1 MARTEIT
8 TDPLQ
13 NIEGPHYNVE
23 GPHHNVEGP
32 PASAADPAA
41 DVGLAHRRANM
52 LISLAPLT
60 PDALLLTLD
69 HVQAAF
75 PHEHVLVATPDLEAA
90 DYVRPEHQSSGRVT
104 LVPYTPSVTS
114 DTGWLPTAADY
125 VNLYKVA
132 REAGVATCLML
143 GAESQS
149 LTPAALVSLSD
160 GVRDG
165 AADLATPHYALG
177 AREGL
182 VNSAMLF
189 PVSHA
194 LFGARSRFPLA
205 IDLAMSLRMAER
217 LAGAGQ
223 RLTAQGDVEAL
234 VWPVSEAAVAGFA
247 ITEVEAGQRA
257 LPQPDSA
264 DLNAILA
271 HIAGSLFGDVE
282 GKASYWQRSRSTEP
296 LGAPPAPNPDDAGHV
311 PDVHPML
318 SSFRVA
324 YTNLHEIWSLVLPPH
339 TLLGLKKLSL
349 LPAEEFRMQDA
360 LWVRIVYDFILAFR
374 LRTLNRGHLLGALT
388 PLYLAWVAS
397 HLLLTQAGVSPEQ
410 HIREL
415 ALAFEA
421 DKPYIVSRWRW
432 PDRFNP

>member
-1 MARTEIT
+1 MPMARTEIT
-8 TDPLQ
+8 TDPLH
-13 NIEGPHYNVE
+13 NLDAVPGP
-23 GPHHNVEGP
+23 
-32 PASAADPAA
+32 AADPGSHPSSMHGPAS
-41 DVGLAHRRANM
+41 LM
-52 LISLAPLT
+52 ISLAPLT
-60 PDALLLTLD
+60 PDALLLTLS

-75 PHEHVLVATPDLEAA
+75 PHEHVLVATPDPEAP
-90 DYVRPEHQSSGRVT
+90 DYVRTELPSPGLVT
-104 LVPYTPSVTS
+104 LLPYTPSVTS

-132 REAGVATCLML
+132 RDSGAATCLML

-149 LTPAALVSLSD
+149 LTPAALSALSS
-160 GVRDG
+160 GVRGG
-165 AADLATPHYALG
+165 AADLAMPHYELG

-205 IDLAMSLRMAER
+205 IDLGMSLRLAER
-217 LAGAGQ
+217 LAAVGQ
-223 RLTAQGDVEAL
+223 RLTVQGDAEAL
-234 VWPVSEAAVAGFA
+234 VWPVSEAATAGFP
-247 ITEVEAGQRA
+247 ITEVEAGRRA

-271 HIAGSLFGDVE
+271 HIAGSLFADVE

-296 LGAPPAPNPDDAGHV
+296 LGTPMAPNPNDAGHI

-349 LPAEEFRMQDA
+349 LPADDFRMPDA

-397 HLLLTQAGVSPEQ
+397 HLLLTRSGVSPEQ

-415 ALAFEA
+415 AIAFES
-421 DKPYIVSRWRW
+421 DKPYLVSRWRW